1 MKEADTFQDTISA
14 EEFFI
19 ELTAHQPA
27 PKPPPPP
34 RPPVD
39 QDAKKHIPKSGKQTR

>member
-1 MKEADTFQDTISA
+1 MKEADILQDTISI
-14 EEFFI
+14 EEFC
-19 ELTAHQPA
+19 ELVGFQPA